1 MPRASIEGSPLLGPA
16 TACLAVEEH
25 PGREFVERGFVEATL
40 AARWGIRR
48 TLGTYAGGTS
58 GNRGM
63 LEDADLDGL
72 LRLGDRA
79 DPPTH
84 QSGGRYTRPPRAEG
98 STSSWSVPSRLP
110 LVERPGGDTL
120 SACLDLEGT

>member
-1 MPRASIEGSPLLGPA
+1 M
-16 TACLAVEEH
+16 
-25 PGREFVERGFVEATL
+25 FVERGIVEATL

-48 TLGTYAGGTS
+48 NLETYVRATS
-58 GNRGM
+58 ANRGM

-72 LRLGDRA
+72 LRLGAERI
-79 DPPTH
+79 PNSSNRWEIHPV
-84 QSGGRYTRPPRAEG
+84 RPSRG
-98 STSSWSVPSRLP
+98 LDISWSVPSRLP